1 MRMTLNE
8 PGRHKNK
15 PLRLRV
21 LWYYGFLPQ
30 SKYIVG
36 VITGDCKLTVG
47 VNGCLYLCVS
57 LPQTGNLSRLDAD
70 SHPDSWDRLQPLHL
84 DTWIIRFNHC
94 TPYKINKKYNFISK
108 LGSRRLELWVWDTLY
123 KVLWVLMQSRK
134 ELYKKQSII
143 KSHIYWNAMLPGYL
157 RFDEPAIVIPSNLN
171 KVKKYCTKAQSF
183 VVLAFVQQESLTHH
197 MGSTRLYIY
206 SLRGVSHWK
215 A

>member
-1 MRMTLNE
+1 MQSFIKIASE
-8 PGRHKNK
+8 AP
-15 PLRLRV
+15 
-21 LWYYGFLPQ
+21 GFLAASVCIQ
-30 SKYIVG
+30 NIHG
-36 VITGDCKLTVG
+36 
-47 VNGCLYLCVS
+47 
-57 LPQTGNLSRLDAD
+57 A
-70 SHPDSWDRLQPLHL
+70 
-84 DTWIIRFNHC
+84 
-94 TPYKINKKYNFISK
+94 
-108 LGSRRLELWVWDTLY
+108 WDTLH

-215 A
+215 AY